1 MQLPS
6 PNNPN
11 GVPCD
16 DAPDA
21 TCANATKGD
30 RLPGIPQNRFKAGFD
45 YWFTRE
51 WKFGADLLVA
61 SNQIFYGDWSNDN
74 APLAGYATVNLH
86 TSYDVSDHFQIY
98 GLIDN
103 LFDAHYGVFGTFFD
117 TASANSAAAAAG
129 YGTDFFT
136 NPRTITPAQPFAAY
150 GGVRV
155 KF

>member
-1 MQLPS
+1 MPPRVIGCPASRKTGSKPVSITGS
-6 PNNPN
+6 PE
-11 GVPCD
+11 
-16 DAPDA
+16 
-21 TCANATKGD
+21 K
-30 RLPGIPQNRFKAGFD
+30 L
-45 YWFTRE
+45 
-51 WKFGADLLVA
+51 GADLLVA